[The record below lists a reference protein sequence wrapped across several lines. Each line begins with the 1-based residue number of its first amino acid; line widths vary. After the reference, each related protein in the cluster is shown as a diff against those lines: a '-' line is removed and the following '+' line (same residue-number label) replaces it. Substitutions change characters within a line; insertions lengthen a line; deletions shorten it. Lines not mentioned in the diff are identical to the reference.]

1 MHVMGGLGDVGGWVD
16 PAMKKK
22 PVNQT
27 FLENDNNSKISSI
40 DFLQT
45 PVSTGLGL
53 SLNYRR
59 VAGPSTMESPPFS
72 VFGDEIELEIQR
84 QDAQLSCFLQHQ
96 GQKLKQSILENVQ
109 TKQLETLAMIEEKI
123 HRKLRGKEAEIED
136 IKKRNMELEEQIRHL
151 STELDSWQNHA
162 KYNENMVMALKF
174 SLQKLYVQNSGG
186 DGEGYGERE
195 VDDTASCSNR
205 GAVDF
210 HLTQQVSENFS
221 EARCCKV
228 CRVNEV
234 CMLLLPCRHLCL
246 CKGCESK
253 LNICPLCHSSKLFS
267 VEIFM

>member
-96 GQKLKQSILENVQ
+96 VLPIS
-109 TKQLETLAMIEEKI
+109 
-123 HRKLRGKEAEIED
+123 
-136 IKKRNMELEEQIRHL
+136 
-151 STELDSWQNHA
+151 
-162 KYNENMVMALKF
+162 
-174 SLQKLYVQNSGG
+174 
-186 DGEGYGERE
+186 
-195 VDDTASCSNR
+195 
-205 GAVDF
+205 
-210 HLTQQVSENFS
+210 LTQTQYLFLTIG
-221 EARCCKV
+221 CIIV
-228 CRVNEV
+228 CILFFF
-234 CMLLLPCRHLCL
+234 LL
-246 CKGCESK
+246 
-253 LNICPLCHSSKLFS
+253 
-267 VEIFM
+267 IFLV